1 MAPSIVAIGVDKD
14 LSTKI
19 DEESLQTPLLIA
31 IINNFRYNIFCS
43 NAEVYV
49 KNFSLVCLVFLIRLS
64 RLKQVCL
71 RRIRFERYFSHRRAT

>member
-1 MAPSIVAIGVDKD
+1 MALTIVAIGVDKI

-19 DEESLQTPLLIA
+19 DAESLRTPFLIA
-31 IINNFRYNIFCS
+31 IMKNFRYNIFPS

-49 KNFSLVCLVFLIRLS
+49 KNFSLVRSMFLISLS

-71 RRIRFERYFSHRRAT
+71 RRLRFERYFSCSRAT